1 MTQIKNPI
9 VRDGAGRCKRAKIP
23 AYILSTSCN
32 ISTPTF
38 IFLGRCYDITH

>member
-23 AYILSTSCN
+23 AYILSTICN
-32 ISTPTF
+32 ISTPYF
-38 IFLGRCYDITH
+38 HFFREGL

>member
-23 AYILSTSCN
+23 AYILSTSCD
-32 ISTPTF
+32 ISTPYF
-38 IFLGRCYDITH
+38 HFFREVL

>member
-32 ISTPTF
+32 ISTPYF
-38 IFLGRCYDITH
+38 QFFKEVL